1 MMHTFFFLYKRKI
14 YSSEVQGVLGRKTGG
29 LIKTSKSQNPMG
41 KRLNEK
47 KEYPKIHAYV
57 FS

>member
-1 MMHTFFFLYKRKI
+1 MHTFFFLDKRKI

-41 KRLNEK
+41 KRLKEEK
-47 KEYPKIHAYV
+47 ENPKIHAYV